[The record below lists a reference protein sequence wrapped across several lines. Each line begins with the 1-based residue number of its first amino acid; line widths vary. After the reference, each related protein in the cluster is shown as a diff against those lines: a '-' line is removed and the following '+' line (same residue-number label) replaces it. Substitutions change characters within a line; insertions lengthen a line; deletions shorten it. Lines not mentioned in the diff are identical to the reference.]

1 MFAFE
6 EDTFLEHDDED
17 TVAFSEIS
25 HLLYQMQGQVFP
37 NQEAAF
43 LMQFADNIGRRVV
56 VIFRELFLQQNIFIG
71 TAVSVYNLSEV
82 FSGINCISMLLK
94 VVKDNLQPF

>member
-6 EDTFLEHDDED
+6 QDAFLEHDDED
-17 TVAFSEIS
+17 AVAFPQVA

-56 VIFRELFLQQNIFIG
+56 VIFRELLLQQDVFVGAAVLGYNRSE
-71 TAVSVYNLSEV
+71 AVSGMSR
-82 FSGINCISMLLK
+82 ISM
-94 VVKDNLQPF
+94 

>member
-6 EDTFLEHDDED
+6 QDAFLEHDDED
-17 TVAFSEIS
+17 AVAFPEIA

-43 LMQFADNIGRRVV
+43 LMQLADNIGRRVV
-56 VIFRELFLQQNIFIG
+56 VIFRELFLQQDVFISA
-71 TAVSVYNLSEV
+71 AVLGNNRSEAIPRM
-82 FSGINCISMLLK
+82 SRIPM
-94 VVKDNLQPF
+94 